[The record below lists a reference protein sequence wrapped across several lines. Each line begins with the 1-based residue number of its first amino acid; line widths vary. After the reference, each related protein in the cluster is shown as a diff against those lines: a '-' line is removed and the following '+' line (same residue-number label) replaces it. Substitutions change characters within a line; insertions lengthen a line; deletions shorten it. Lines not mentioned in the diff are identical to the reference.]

1 MRKTILLI
9 QFRRNNLTARY
20 ERECILGCLGK
31 GINLVSKNVFREK
44 FNLTEEIFSKIS
56 GIILGGSSEFGF
68 SRRYPDLQQ
77 KIKKTTPFIKKAIK
91 KNVPVLGICLGHQYL
106 AFILGSEIIADESQ
120 KEVGTFKV
128 SLTKAGKT
136 DPLFSK
142 TPSEFFVQ
150 EGHKCSVKKLPKGAV
165 LLAKGKKCKIQ
176 AFRFKNAYGVQFH
189 PEMSVRDARDRLKLC
204 PNYGSGDKEISF
216 KSSPF
221 VRKVLKNFSR
231 LK

>member
-9 QFRRNNLTARY
+9 QFRRNSLTARY
-20 ERECILGCLGK
+20 ERECVLRCFGK
-31 GINLVSKNVFREK
+31 GINLVSENVFRKK

-68 SRRYPDLQQ
+68 SRRYPNLRQ

-91 KNVPVLGICLGHQYL
+91 ENVPVLGICLGHQYL
-106 AFILGSEIIADESQ
+106 AFILGSEIIADKSQ
-120 KEVGTFKV
+120 EEVGTFKV
-128 SLTKAGKT
+128 SLTRSGKT

-142 TPSEFFVQ
+142 MPLEFFVQ
-150 EGHKCSVKKLPKGAV
+150 EGHKCSIKKLPKGAV

-189 PEMSVRDARDRLKLC
+189 PEMSIRDARDRLKIC
-204 PNYGSGDKEISF
+204 SNYKSGDKEINF
-216 KSSPF
+216 KPSPF
-221 VRKVLKNFSR
+221 AKKVLKNFLR